1 MFLGFQKRKDVKK
14 QPEKTEDIDECAR
27 QIIAA
32 NMTMLTSISS
42 QLYDIKQLEL
52 ERGKQLEELKAMIKK
67 ED

>member
-14 QPEKTEDIDECAR
+14 QPEKTEGIDECTR

-32 NMTMLTSISS
+32 NMTMLVSISGM
-42 QLYDIKQLEL
+42 LYDIKQIEL
-52 ERGKQLEELKAMIKK
+52 ERGKQFEELKALIKK